1 MTFLSK
7 QNRKPL
13 IQMLASSS
21 QSVVASKEPTSIIRI
36 TVTRLQDWAHK
47 VDEQYQHWMIKHF
60 DPIFG
65 GSRQEQMQEIGGRE
79 ALLAIN
85 DEEKIFNRQIALS
98 SFALTTAVAGVRF
111 FHPLLLLSSVTALY
125 ILYPIYQFAWKETK
139 KAGQPTTD
147 TLGAVEITGYFVGG
161 YWVAAPLIAFCFNLS
176 QKLVRNTEGRTRRN
190 LVQVFGQQPRTVW
203 VQVGEV
209 EVEVPFAQLQTGDV
223 LVITAGQMIPVDG
236 VIVQGVASI
245 DQHMLTGEAQPA
257 EKSAGDGVLAATVV
271 LAGKILVQV
280 EKTGEATTAA
290 QIVELL
296 NNSANYTNAL
306 ALRGVEIANRSAT
319 PTLLLSAAALP
330 TVGLGGAVAVLT
342 SGFGFNMLLI
352 SPLTMLNLLNIA
364 ARQRI
369 LVKDGRALEQLSG
382 VDTIVF
388 DKTGTLTI
396 EQPHVVQIHT
406 YHDWAANDVLR
417 YAAAAEQRQT
427 HPIARA
433 ILTAAAEASLPLPAI
448 EDACYEIGYGI
459 KVRID
464 ERLIRVGSDRFMS
477 MEAIALPAAV
487 LDLKE
492 QSQAQGHSLV
502 MIAVDQQLVG
512 VIELQP
518 TLRPEAQALIGEL
531 HRRQLKT
538 YIISG
543 DQEGPTRKLAAD
555 LGIDGYFANTLPE
568 QKASLVEQLQA
579 EGRTVCFVGDGI
591 NDGVALRK
599 ANVSIS
605 LRGATTVATDAAQI
619 VFMDADLRY
628 LTTLLDLAQEFDQ
641 TMKAGFWTTIIPG
654 AICIGGVFFL
664 HFGVY
669 AGIALYNMGLLAGLT
684 TAMSPLWRH
693 RQIESD
699 SK

>member
-1 MTFLSK
+1 M
-7 QNRKPL
+7 
-13 IQMLASSS
+13 
-21 QSVVASKEPTSIIRI
+21 
-36 TVTRLQDWAHK
+36 
-47 VDEQYQHWMIKHF
+47 DEWYQHWVVKHV

-65 GSRQEQMQEIGGRE
+65 GRRQEQLQALGGQE

-85 DEEKIFNRQIALS
+85 DEEKVFNRQVGLS
-98 SFALTTAVAGVRF
+98 TVALTTAVAGVRF
-111 FHPLLLLSSVTALY
+111 FHPLLLLSSLTALY

-139 KAGQPTTD
+139 KAGQPTVD
-147 TLGAVEITGYFVGG
+147 TLSAFEITGYFVGG
-161 YWVAAPLIAFCFNLS
+161 YWVAAPLITFCFNLS

-203 VQVGEV
+203 VQVGDV
-209 EVEVPFAQLQTGDV
+209 EVEIPFAQLQPSDL
-223 LVITAGQMIPVDG
+223 LVIIAGQMIAVDG
-236 VIVQGVASI
+236 VIVQGVATI

-257 EKSAGDGVLAATVV
+257 EKSIGDSVLAATVV

-296 NNSANYTNAL
+296 NNSANYTNDL
-306 ALRGVEIANRSAT
+306 TLRGVEIANRSAT
-319 PTLLLSAAALP
+319 PTLLLSALAIP
-330 TVGLGGAVAVLT
+330 TVGFGGAIAVLT

-369 LVKDGRALEQLSG
+369 LVKDGRALEQLSR

-406 YHDWAANDVLR
+406 YHDWAEHDLLR
-417 YAAAAEQRQT
+417 YAAAAEQRQA

-433 ILTAAAEASLPLPAI
+433 ILTAAAEAGLSLPTI
-448 EDACYEIGYGI
+448 EEARYEVGYGI

-464 ERLIRVGSDRFMS
+464 DRLIRVGSDRFMK
-477 MEAIALPAAV
+477 MEAIGLPATV
-487 LDLKE
+487 LTLKE

-502 MIAVDQQLVG
+502 MVAVDEQLVG

-518 TLRPEAQALIGEL
+518 TLRPEAQALISEL

-543 DQEGPTRKLAAD
+543 DQEGPTRKLAAN

-591 NDGVALRK
+591 NDGIALRK

-628 LTTLLDLAQEFDQ
+628 LTTLLDLAQEFDR

-669 AGIALYNMGLLAGLT
+669 AGITLYNMGLLAGLT

>member
-1 MTFLSK
+1 
-7 QNRKPL
+7 
-13 IQMLASSS
+13 
-21 QSVVASKEPTSIIRI
+21 
-36 TVTRLQDWAHK
+36 
-47 VDEQYQHWMIKHF
+47 
-60 DPIFG
+60 
-65 GSRQEQMQEIGGRE
+65 
-79 ALLAIN
+79 
-85 DEEKIFNRQIALS
+85 
-98 SFALTTAVAGVRF
+98 
-111 FHPLLLLSSVTALY
+111 
-125 ILYPIYQFAWKETK
+125 
-139 KAGQPTTD
+139 
-147 TLGAVEITGYFVGG
+147 
-161 YWVAAPLIAFCFNLS
+161 
-176 QKLVRNTEGRTRRN
+176 
-190 LVQVFGQQPRTVW
+190 
-203 VQVGEV
+203 
-209 EVEVPFAQLQTGDV
+209 
-223 LVITAGQMIPVDG
+223 
-236 VIVQGVASI
+236 
-245 DQHMLTGEAQPA
+245 
-257 EKSAGDGVLAATVV
+257 
-271 LAGKILVQV
+271 
-280 EKTGEATTAA
+280 
-290 QIVELL
+290 
-296 NNSANYTNAL
+296 
-306 ALRGVEIANRSAT
+306 
-319 PTLLLSAAALP
+319 
-330 TVGLGGAVAVLT
+330 
-342 SGFGFNMLLI
+342 
-352 SPLTMLNLLNIA
+352 
-364 ARQRI
+364 
-369 LVKDGRALEQLSG
+369 
-382 VDTIVF
+382 
-388 DKTGTLTI
+388 
-396 EQPHVVQIHT
+396 
-406 YHDWAANDVLR
+406 
-417 YAAAAEQRQT
+417 
-427 HPIARA
+427 
-433 ILTAAAEASLPLPAI
+433 LPLPEI
-448 EDACYEIGYGI
+448 EEACYEIGYGI

-464 ERLIRVGSDRFMS
+464 ELLIRVGSDRFMN

-487 LDLKE
+487 LNLKA

-518 TLRPEAQALIGEL
+518 TLRPEVQALIGEL

-628 LTTLLDLAQEFDQ
+628 LTTLFDLAQEFVQ